1 MRYMSIKD
9 TCRETGL
16 SQYYLRTGCKNN
28 SIRHIR
34 SGIKIYIDVDALMN
48 VVKDYEKTI
57 EKEDSQ

>member
-1 MRYMSIKD
+1 MRYLSIKD

-34 SGIKIYIDVDALMN
+34 SGIKIYIDVDALTDA
-48 VVKDYEKTI
+48 VKDYEETI
-57 EKEDSQ
+57 KKEDG